1 MPYAA
6 SGGDNK
12 SASWATAI
20 VTYKTAGPT
29 IPSIVTAD
37 ANPTSA
43 STVRFTVTFSQPV
56 LDVDAEDFQ
65 LVTSGVSGA
74 SIASATTSD
83 NMVYTVTV
91 NTGSGNGTIHLNYF
105 DHPDAP
111 LNANNIPLPAN

>member
-20 VTYKTAGPT
+20 VTYKTAVPT
-29 IPSIVTAD
+29 ITSIVTAD

-56 LDVDAEDFQ
+56 LDGDAEDFQ
-65 LVTSGVSGA
+65 LVTSGVSAA

-83 NMVYTVTV
+83 TMAHTVTV
-91 NTGSGNGTIHLNYF
+91 NTRSRNGTI
-105 DHPDAP
+105 P
-111 LNANNIPLPAN
+111 LHSIDT